1 MQRAIRR
8 SEKLAR
14 KATKQLKQQERRWE
28 ELTTLNPI
36 TRVRVLA
43 TAQPIKDA
51 LVKLYKG
58 KKRRAPVIEAE
69 KA

>member
-1 MQRAIRR
+1 MKK
-8 SEKLAR
+8 S
-14 KATKQLKQQERRWE
+14 TKQLKQQERRWV

-36 TRVRVLA
+36 TGVRVLP
-43 TAQPIKDA
+43 TAPPIKDA
-51 LVKLYKG
+51 LVKHYKG

>member
-1 MQRAIRR
+1 MKK
-8 SEKLAR
+8 S
-14 KATKQLKQQERRWE
+14 TKQLKQQERRWV
-28 ELTTLNPI
+28 ELNTLNPI
-36 TRVRVLA
+36 TRVRVLP
-43 TAQPIKDA
+43 TAPPIKDA